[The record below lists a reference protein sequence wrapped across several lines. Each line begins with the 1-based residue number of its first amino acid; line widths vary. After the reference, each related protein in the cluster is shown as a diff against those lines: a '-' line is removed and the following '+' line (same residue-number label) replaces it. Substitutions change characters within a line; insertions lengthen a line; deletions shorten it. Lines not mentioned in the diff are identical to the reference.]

1 MPTNQGIRFQE
12 NMGDFAELL
21 SKLVKEEKEFAV
33 VMVIRSQGSTAAKVG
48 AKGIVF
54 PDGRI
59 LGWLGG
65 WCAENAIMTAVM
77 DAIESGSPKIVRLVM
92 QGEDLR
98 KIGEDYIE
106 VGTPCGG
113 EVDIYI
119 EPVYPKPQIV
129 IVGDNDVS
137 RALSK
142 IAKIVGFKVVV
153 VDSLA
158 VKQNYPDAD
167 LILRSLKDIASVRMD
182 RHTFAVLTTMG
193 RVGIEEEILDTL
205 LKTDVGL
212 IGVVSSVRKAKEILG
227 NLIKKKGYTPDQL
240 SRIRA
245 PIGVD
250 IGSLSPEEIALSI
263 VSELVAIRR
272 GGSGRF
278 LVEVKGDP
286 LKSLM
291 EEIEVP
297 RKNE

>member
-1 MPTNQGIRFQE
+1 MPANQGIRFQE

-297 RKNE
+297 RKNK

>member
-297 RKNE
+297 RKNK

>member
-1 MPTNQGIRFQE
+1 MPANQGIRFQE

-21 SKLVKEEKEFAV
+21 SKLVKEEREFAV

-65 WCAENAIMTAVM
+65 WCAENAVMTAVM

-182 RHTFAVLTTMG
+182 RHTYAVLTTMG

-297 RKNE
+297 RKNK

>member
-1 MPTNQGIRFQE
+1 MPANQGIRFQE